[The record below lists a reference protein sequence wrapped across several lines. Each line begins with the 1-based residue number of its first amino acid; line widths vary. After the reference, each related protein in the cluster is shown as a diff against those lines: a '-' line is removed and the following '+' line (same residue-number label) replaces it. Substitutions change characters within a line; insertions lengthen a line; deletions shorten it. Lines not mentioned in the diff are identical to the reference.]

1 MHLMMTSST
10 TLNAMR
16 IVSKVGEYLHS
27 ELNRA
32 KADLN
37 KITAQTPGLA
47 APAVTTPSAAA
58 PSSFFQPAAERA
70 GTSLAPQWNT
80 DRNAASKT
88 ATTKEQR
95 MLPRV
100 AVN

>member
-1 MHLMMTSST
+1 MMHLMMTSST

-16 IVSKVGEYLHS
+16 IVSKVGEYLHG

-47 APAVTTPSAAA
+47 APAATTPAAA
-58 PSSFFQPAAERA
+58 ASFFQPAADRA

-100 AVN
+100 ALK